1 MLEDPL
7 TAAMLILWYVSGR
20 NVQPRS
26 ASVPALVGP
35 RSLVLSYTTLNTV
48 TVSLPAV
55 PDTRAEGGKA
65 HQRTKGPWT
74 SRLLFSLE
82 SGWKEKSRYRY
93 QSEIQQMMFVFG
105 EVSDAILETT
115 MLVEDIVRSQVI
127 EIARKRSSRFMS
139 AEDLIFL
146 IRHDRPKV
154 NRLRT
159 YLSWKDVRKNV
170 KDSSDGAGGTGAED
184 VVGIEDAA
192 ADGKGARRMRVKLS
206 WELLNCFADA
216 MVGNGED
223 DDDDDDDE
231 DAYLDSMQRL
241 RDADRITF
249 AMTREEYE
257 HYSECRQASF
267 TYRKAKRFR
276 EWANMSSYI
285 DMRPNDDII
294 DILGFLTFEMVTTLT
309 ETALKVKKEEDE
321 KQRLHHE
328 AVVAAKSK
336 SQGKTEDGGAGGA
349 GDNNASGGASAG
361 EDMDLDED
369 IPGLFSLPPS
379 EQSPLQPRHI
389 REAFRRLQRA
399 PLPIKNYQG
408 GLARTK
414 VSLI

>member
-1 MLEDPL
+1 
-7 TAAMLILWYVSGR
+7 
-20 NVQPRS
+20 
-26 ASVPALVGP
+26 
-35 RSLVLSYTTLNTV
+35 
-48 TVSLPAV
+48 
-55 PDTRAEGGKA
+55 
-65 HQRTKGPWT
+65 
-74 SRLLFSLE
+74 
-82 SGWKEKSRYRY
+82 
-93 QSEIQQMMFVFG
+93 
-105 EVSDAILETT
+105 
-115 MLVEDIVRSQVI
+115 
-127 EIARKRSSRFMS
+127 MS

-159 YLSWKDVRKNV
+159 YLSWKEVRKNV
-170 KDSSDGAGGTGAED
+170 KDSSEGAGGAGGDD
-184 VVGIEDAA
+184 VVAGIEDAA
-192 ADGKGARRMRVKLS
+192 ADGKGGGDGSGVGGGPGGKNAGGPAGAVAPGSKARRMRVKLS
-206 WELLNCFADA
+206 WELVNGFSDA
-216 MVGNGED
+216 MVGNGEED
-223 DDDDDDDE
+223 EDDDDDE

-241 RDADRITF
+241 RDADRITL

-321 KQRLHHE
+321 KQRLYRE
-328 AVVAAKSK
+328 AAVAAKN
-336 SQGKTEDGGAGGA
+336 QGKTDDGNAGGNGNSNGNGAAGAGGPSGTGGAGTGGESNSA
-349 GDNNASGGASAG
+349 NGGNNGGG
-361 EDMDLDED
+361 EDMDVDED
-369 IPGLFSLPPS
+369 IPGLFSPPPS
-379 EQSPLQPRHI
+379 EQSPLQPCHI

-408 GLARTK
+408 GLARTN

>member
-1 MLEDPL
+1 MADKEK
-7 TAAMLILWYVSGR
+7 
-20 NVQPRS
+20 
-26 ASVPALVGP
+26 
-35 RSLVLSYTTLNTV
+35 
-48 TVSLPAV
+48 
-55 PDTRAEGGKA
+55 E
-65 HQRTKGPWT
+65 
-74 SRLLFSLE
+74 
-82 SGWKEKSRYRY
+82 KEKSRYRY

-105 EVSDAILETT
+105 EVSDAIQETT

-127 EIARKRSSRFMS
+127 EIICLAAQQARKRSSRFMS

-170 KDSSDGAGGTGAED
+170 KDSSDGAGGTGADD

-192 ADGKGARRMRVKLS
+192 ADGKGGSGDGAGGGPGGKNAGATGSAVPVSKARRMRVKLS
-206 WELLNCFADA
+206 WELLNGFSDA
-216 MVGNGED
+216 MIGNGED

-321 KQRLHHE
+321 KQRLYRE
-328 AVVAAKSK
+328 AAVAAKNK
-336 SQGKTEDGGAGGA
+336 TQQGNADDGSS
-349 GDNNASGGASAG
+349 GDQHNTSSASGD
-361 EDMDLDED
+361 DMDLDED

-399 PLPIKNYQG
+399 PLPIKNYNG

>member
-1 MLEDPL
+1 MAD
-7 TAAMLILWYVSGR
+7 
-20 NVQPRS
+20 
-26 ASVPALVGP
+26 
-35 RSLVLSYTTLNTV
+35 
-48 TVSLPAV
+48 
-55 PDTRAEGGKA
+55 
-65 HQRTKGPWT
+65 
-74 SRLLFSLE
+74 
-82 SGWKEKSRYRY
+82 KEKDKSRYRY

-105 EVSDAILETT
+105 EVSDAIQETT

-127 EIARKRSSRFMS
+127 EIICLAAQQARKRSSRFMT

-170 KDSSDGAGGTGAED
+170 KDSSDGAGGTGADD
-184 VVGIEDAA
+184 VVGLDDAA
-192 ADGKGARRMRVKLS
+192 AAHEKGGGVDGPGGGPNGKNAAAGPVPVSKARRMRVKLS
-206 WELLNCFADA
+206 WELLNGFADA
-216 MVGNGED
+216 MLGNGED
-223 DDDDDDDE
+223 DEEDDDDE

-241 RDADRITF
+241 RDADRITL

-276 EWANMSSYI
+276 EWANMASYI

-309 ETALKVKKEEDE
+309 EAALKVKKEEDE
-321 KQRLHHE
+321 KQRLYRE
-328 AVVAAKSK
+328 AVVAAKIK
-336 SQGKTEDGGAGGA
+336 SMGSKTEDGASSGAGGDGSSGA
-349 GDNNASGGASAG
+349 NSGGS
-361 EDMDLDED
+361 EDMDVDED
-369 IPGLFSLPPS
+369 VPGLFSLPPS
-379 EQSPLQPRHI
+379 EKGPLQSRHI

-399 PLPIKNYQG
+399 PLPIKNYNG

>member
-1 MLEDPL
+1 MADSKDKTE
-7 TAAMLILWYVSGR
+7 
-20 NVQPRS
+20 
-26 ASVPALVGP
+26 
-35 RSLVLSYTTLNTV
+35 
-48 TVSLPAV
+48 
-55 PDTRAEGGKA
+55 
-65 HQRTKGPWT
+65 
-74 SRLLFSLE
+74 
-82 SGWKEKSRYRY
+82 KEKSRYRY

-105 EVSDAILETT
+105 EVSDAIQETT

-127 EIARKRSSRFMS
+127 EIVCQGAQQARKRGSRFMS

-170 KDSSDGAGGTGAED
+170 KDSSDGAGGPGADD
-184 VVGIEDAA
+184 VAGIEDAA
-192 ADGKGARRMRVKLS
+192 VGHDGKGGPGDGSGGPGGKNSSGPAPISKARRMRVKL
-206 WELLNCFADA
+206 
-216 MVGNGED
+216 
-223 DDDDDDDE
+223 
-231 DAYLDSMQRL
+231 
-241 RDADRITF
+241 T
-249 AMTREEYE
+249 
-257 HYSECRQASF
+257 
-267 TYRKAKRFR
+267 KRFR
-276 EWANMSSYI
+276 DWANMSTYI

-321 KQRLHHE
+321 KQRLYRE
-328 AVVAAKSK
+328 AVVAAKNKNK
-336 SQGKTEDGGAGGA
+336 SGADSSNNINSFGSGSGSSGGAGGA
-349 GDNNASGGASAG
+349 GVGGGGNSNDDGQG
-361 EDMDLDED
+361 EDSRNSGDTSMDLDED

-399 PLPIKNYQG
+399 PLPIKNYCG

>member
-1 MLEDPL
+1 MADSKEKLEK
-7 TAAMLILWYVSGR
+7 
-20 NVQPRS
+20 
-26 ASVPALVGP
+26 
-35 RSLVLSYTTLNTV
+35 
-48 TVSLPAV
+48 
-55 PDTRAEGGKA
+55 E
-65 HQRTKGPWT
+65 
-74 SRLLFSLE
+74 
-82 SGWKEKSRYRY
+82 KEKSRYRY

-105 EVSDAILETT
+105 EVSDAISETT
-115 MLVEDIVRSQVI
+115 QLVEDIVRSQVI
-127 EIARKRSSRFMS
+127 EIVCQGAQQARKRSSRFMT

-170 KDSSDGAGGTGAED
+170 KDSSDGAGGPGADD
-184 VVGIEDAA
+184 VAGIEDAA
-192 ADGKGARRMRVKLS
+192 GHDGKGGAGDGAGGPGGKNANPPGANPLAKARRMRVKLS
-206 WELLNCFADA
+206 WELLNGFTDA
-216 MVGNGED
+216 MMGNED

-276 EWANMSSYI
+276 DWANMSAYI

-321 KQRLHHE
+321 KQRLHRE
-328 AVVAAKSK
+328 AVVAAKNKNKLAEGTS
-336 SQGKTEDGGAGGA
+336 GPGGGGGGADDGKGHDGKS
-349 GDNNASGGASAG
+349 GD
-361 EDMDLDED
+361 DMDLDDD

-399 PLPIKNYQG
+399 PLPIKNYNG

>member
-1 MLEDPL
+1 
-7 TAAMLILWYVSGR
+7 
-20 NVQPRS
+20 
-26 ASVPALVGP
+26 
-35 RSLVLSYTTLNTV
+35 
-48 TVSLPAV
+48 
-55 PDTRAEGGKA
+55 
-65 HQRTKGPWT
+65 
-74 SRLLFSLE
+74 
-82 SGWKEKSRYRY
+82 
-93 QSEIQQMMFVFG
+93 
-105 EVSDAILETT
+105 
-115 MLVEDIVRSQVI
+115 
-127 EIARKRSSRFMS
+127 MS

-170 KDSSDGAGGTGAED
+170 KDSSDGTGGAGADD
-184 VVGIEDAA
+184 VVGVEDAA
-192 ADGKGARRMRVKLS
+192 DVKGGAGDGGPGGKKGVDPAGAVVPGNKARRMRVKLS
-206 WELLNCFADA
+206 WELLNAFADA
-216 MVGNGED
+216 MVGTGEEEEE
-223 DDDDDDDE
+223 DDDDE

-241 RDADRITF
+241 RDADRVTF

-276 EWANMSSYI
+276 EWANMSAYI
-285 DMRPNDDII
+285 DMKPNDDII

-309 ETALKVKKEEDE
+309 ETALKVKREEDE
-321 KQRLHHE
+321 KQRLYRE

-336 SQGKTEDGGAGGA
+336 SNQQDSSNGNSNGNGGGGGNGTNNSNGGAGGSHDENSNS
-349 GDNNASGGASAG
+349 GSNNGGVNGNNGNSGGDDNIGG
-361 EDMDLDED
+361 EDMDLDD
-369 IPGLFSLPPS
+369 DMPGLFSLPPS

-399 PLPIKNYQG
+399 PMPIKNYHG

>member
-1 MLEDPL
+1 MADK
-7 TAAMLILWYVSGR
+7 
-20 NVQPRS
+20 
-26 ASVPALVGP
+26 
-35 RSLVLSYTTLNTV
+35 
-48 TVSLPAV
+48 
-55 PDTRAEGGKA
+55 D
-65 HQRTKGPWT
+65 
-74 SRLLFSLE
+74 
-82 SGWKEKSRYRY
+82 KEKDKTRYRY

-105 EVSDAILETT
+105 EVSDAIQETT

-127 EIARKRSSRFMS
+127 EIICLAAQQARKRSSRFMS

-170 KDSSDGAGGTGAED
+170 KDSSDGTGGTGADD
-184 VVGIEDAA
+184 VAGIEDAA
-192 ADGKGARRMRVKLS
+192 VVHDGKGGPGDGTGSGPSGKNAGAAGGVAPGSKARRMRVKLS
-206 WELLNCFADA
+206 WELLNGFSDA
-216 MVGNGED
+216 MIGNGED
-223 DDDDDDDE
+223 DDEDDDDE

-241 RDADRITF
+241 RDADRITY

-321 KQRLHHE
+321 KQRLYRE
-328 AVVAAKSK
+328 AVVAAKNK
-336 SQGKTEDGGAGGA
+336 HKIENGAGEHQ
-349 GDNNASGGASAG
+349 NSE

-399 PLPIKNYQG
+399 PLPIKNYHG